1 MNSARQ
7 EWYEEDYDAGLDEG
21 RWGEIDSARRA
32 GKQMNQFLIQLHDNM
47 SKPLAEMGKA
57 IKPLAEMGKA
67 ISKALGNVQ
76 FDPHTPTR
84 PPHSMTPPEGRSFDR
99 RGRKRY

>member
-1 MNSARQ
+1 
-7 EWYEEDYDAGLDEG
+7 
-21 RWGEIDSARRA
+21 
-32 GKQMNQFLIQLHDNM
+32 MNQFLIQLHDNM

-57 IKPLAEMGKA
+57 IG
-67 ISKALGNVQ
+67 KALGNVQ